1 MPRKVS
7 FIQAIKEALDEE
19 MARDERVFLLGEDVV
34 TGPFGASSGL
44 VEKYGRK
51 RIRNT
56 PIAEA
61 GFVGAALGSAIAG
74 ARPIVEIEFASMV
87 YMAMDQL
94 VNQIAKTHYMTGGQ
108 LKAPLTVRTAVA
120 MGFQAGAQHSDTP
133 HALFTHCPGLKVA
146 VPGGPRDAKGL
157 LKTAVRDDDP
167 VIIFEHLG
175 LASTTEEIPDEEE
188 LIPLGVANLRREG
201 DDLTIVAVGSGVPIS
216 VALADRLATEEHMS
230 IEIIDPRTTVPM
242 DWDAI
247 YSSARKTGRVVVI
260 DDAAPLCSV
269 ASEVAASVQ
278 EHCFEDLKA
287 PVRRVT
293 RSYTHVPFS
302 PPMEKRIL
310 INEDKLERVVRE
322 VLQVPS
328 PA

>member
-1 MPRKVS
+1 MAHKVS

-19 MARDERVFLLGEDVV
+19 LARDDRVFLMGEDVV

-44 VEKYGRK
+44 VEKYGRR

-61 GFVGAALGSAIAG
+61 GFVGAGLGAAIAG

-108 LKAPLTVRTAVA
+108 LKVPVTIRTAVA

-146 VPGGPRDAKGL
+146 VPGSPRDAKGL

-167 VIIFEHLG
+167 TLIFEHLG
-175 LASTTEEIPDEEE
+175 LASRTEEIPDEEE
-188 LIPLGVANLRREG
+188 LIPWGVANVRREG
-201 DDLTIVAVGSGVPIS
+201 DDVTIVALGSGVPIS
-216 VALADRLATEEHMS
+216 MALSDRLASEDLS
-230 IEIIDPRTTVPM
+230 IEVIDPRTTVPM
-242 DWDAI
+242 DWEAI
-247 YSSARKTGRVVVI
+247 YTSARKTGRVVVI

-287 PVRRVT
+287 PVGRVT
-293 RSYTHVPFS
+293 RAYTHVPFS

-310 INEDKLERVVRE
+310 INEEKLEQAVHG
-322 VLQVPS
+322 VLHVPS
-328 PA
+328 RA

>member
-1 MPRKVS
+1 MAHKVS

-19 MARDERVFLLGEDVV
+19 LARDDRVFLMGEDVV

-44 VEKYGRK
+44 VEKYGRR

-61 GFVGAALGSAIAG
+61 GFVGAGLGAAIAG

-108 LKAPLTVRTAVA
+108 LKVPVTIRTAVA

-146 VPGGPRDAKGL
+146 VPGSPRDAKGL

-167 VIIFEHLG
+167 TLIFEHLG
-175 LASTTEEIPDEEE
+175 LASSTEEIPDEEE
-188 LIPLGVANLRREG
+188 LIPWGVANVRREG
-201 DDLTIVAVGSGVPIS
+201 DDVTIVALGSGVPIS
-216 VALADRLATEEHMS
+216 LALSDRLASEGLS
-230 IEIIDPRTTVPM
+230 IEVIDPRTTVPM

-247 YSSARKTGRVVVI
+247 YTSARKTGRVVVI

-278 EHCFEDLKA
+278 EQCFEDLKA
-287 PVRRVT
+287 PVGRVT
-293 RSYTHVPFS
+293 RAYTHVPFS

-310 INEDKLERVVRE
+310 INEEKLEQAVHG
-322 VLQVPS
+322 VLHVPS
-328 PA
+328 RA